1 MKHIRWDMLALPLAG
16 IALGLFLIFR
26 PFSATAALCSL
37 VGWLLLLAG
46 GIGIVNALA
55 FQRATW
61 LSSPLLPFSVA
72 GAIIGLFFILSPNM
86 LVSLVGV
93 IVCVFLLVT
102 GMTNVQAGIQRR
114 RWGDR
119 AWWLPLV
126 VGVLWAG
133 AVYAVCARGHG
144 GVPHAPGR
152 RDDAVFRSGQP
163 AQYAGLARINFD
175 KMQFCVK
182 IRKTARAEK
191 RGPAL

>member
-26 PFSATAALCSL
+26 PFSATAALC
-37 VGWLLLLAG
+37 
-46 GIGIVNALA
+46 VNALA

-126 VGVLWAG
+126 VGVLCVG
-133 AVYAVCARGHG
+133 LGLYTLF
-144 GVPHAPGR
+144 APGATAAFLMR
-152 RDDAVFRSGQP
+152 LVGVMMLCSG
-163 AQYAGLARINFD
+163 LVNLLNMLDWR
-175 KMQFCVK
+175 
-182 IRKTARAEK
+182 E
-191 RGPAL
+191 

>member
-72 GAIIGLFFILSPNM
+72 GAIIGLSSSSAPICSSRLWASSSACSCLSP
-86 LVSLVGV
+86 
-93 IVCVFLLVT
+93 
-102 GMTNVQAGIQRR
+102 A
-114 RWGDR
+114 
-119 AWWLPLV
+119 
-126 VGVLWAG
+126 
-133 AVYAVCARGHG
+133 
-144 GVPHAPGR
+144 
-152 RDDAVFRSGQP
+152 
-163 AQYAGLARINFD
+163 
-175 KMQFCVK
+175 
-182 IRKTARAEK
+182 
-191 RGPAL
+191 

>member
-26 PFSATAALCSL
+26 SFSATAALCSL

-102 GMTNVQAGIQRR
+102 GMTNVQA
-114 RWGDR
+114 
-119 AWWLPLV
+119 
-126 VGVLWAG
+126 
-133 AVYAVCARGHG
+133 
-144 GVPHAPGR
+144 
-152 RDDAVFRSGQP
+152 
-163 AQYAGLARINFD
+163 
-175 KMQFCVK
+175 
-182 IRKTARAEK
+182 
-191 RGPAL
+191 

>member
-102 GMTNVQAGIQRR
+102 GMTNVQAGIRQGLADLNAGASVR
-114 RWGDR
+114 
-119 AWWLPLV
+119 
-126 VGVLWAG
+126 WAG

>member
-102 GMTNVQAGIQRR
+102 GMTNVQAGSS
-114 RWGDR
+114 
-119 AWWLPLV
+119 AA
-126 VGVLWAG
+126 AG
-133 AVYAVCARGHG
+133 APAPGGCRLSWAVCAAG
-144 GVPHAPGR
+144 GGGIRCLRPGPR
-152 RDDAVFRSGQP
+152 RRSSC
-163 AQYAGLARINFD
+163 AWSA
-175 KMQFCVK
+175 
-182 IRKTARAEK
+182 
-191 RGPAL
+191 